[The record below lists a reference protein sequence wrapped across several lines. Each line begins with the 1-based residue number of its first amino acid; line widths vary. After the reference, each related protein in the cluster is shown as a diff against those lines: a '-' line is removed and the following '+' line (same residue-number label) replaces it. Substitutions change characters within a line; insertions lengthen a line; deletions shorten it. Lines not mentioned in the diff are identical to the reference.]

1 MECGIFQQKCF
12 VIIAIPKASVSFNCC
27 LLLYCWTCSFRWPLL
42 AQCFRLT
49 VYLGRGK
56 CLAKF
61 YGNRHVY
68 VEPLNDSVGNV
79 SSDSLQN
86 LQHYIA
92 AQFMNEF
99 QRVKLFGLLSLI
111 EMYRNDLNDLSGKWS
126 KVTLLKS

>member
-1 MECGIFQQKCF
+1 M
-12 VIIAIPKASVSFNCC
+12 
-27 LLLYCWTCSFRWPLL
+27 
-42 AQCFRLT
+42 
-49 VYLGRGK
+49 
-56 CLAKF
+56 
-61 YGNRHVY
+61 
-68 VEPLNDSVGNV
+68 EPLNDSVENV

-111 EMYRNDLNDLSGKWS
+111 EMYRNDLNDLSGKCS